1 MIYRR
6 GTSFKRGNHL
16 RRTLSKEQDQET
28 IDTGATAVAGATPN
42 TDLET
47 QVGFSY
53 TAIRGLDCPF

>member
-28 IDTGATAVAGATPN
+28 IDTGATAVAGATPS

-47 QVGFSY
+47 QVGF
-53 TAIRGLDCPF
+53 